1 MTIECLRHAPIVEQR
16 IPLLFLISL
25 SLVKFSTVL
34 DLSVNALRDRPLRYT
49 RLTTTISR
57 VHSPYKCACHTY
69 VSYLDVC
76 YVRIRTTRDISLPVA
91 IPVYLHMR
99 WHCAQT
105 VRRIFRSSIIF
116 IIYDDTY
123 DNSKNVDKPGQLCH
137 TIATAIHHE
146 PARRGLF
153 PR

>member
-91 IPVYLHMR
+91 IPVYLI
-99 WHCAQT
+99 CVDT
-105 VRRIFRSSIIF
+105 VHRLFAEYFVVLSSLL
-116 IIYDDTY
+116 YTMT
-123 DNSKNVDKPGQLCH
+123 H
-137 TIATAIHHE
+137 TIILRMSISLDNCVTQ
-146 PARRGLF
+146 
-153 PR
+153 